1 MGFLAEHC
9 TIGFFTEEEFE
20 ACQPFTCGK
29 DEDMD
34 DFFRKDVFDYNHGLM
49 SKAYSFRLDEDP
61 SEIVC
66 LFTLSNDSIRIY
78 DLPSSPRNKMWSH
91 THHEKLLKR
100 YPGVLIGRLAV
111 NEKYAGKGI
120 GSECIDIISQMFL
133 DPMNRTGCRFIIVD
147 AKNTPEVKRF
157 YEKNGF
163 TMLFKKELQEDLYT
177 RPPKDEAEKVE
188 RTTNP
193 RHLETRLMYKDLL
206 EV

>member
-20 ACQPFTCGK
+20 AGQPFTCGK

-147 AKNTPEVKRF
+147 AKNTPEVKHF

-163 TMLFKKELQEDLYT
+163 TMIFKKELQEDLYT